1 MIRLPPRSTRTDTLF
16 PYTTRFRS
24 IAAFDKADLGAVAVP
39 QRLGGRGVSATALV
53 RMGAEL
59 AKGDPSAA
67 LVSQIINGTTW
78 VTSLGPDALQEE
90 LFANGVPKIAGAFNP
105 PGTAIPV
112 EGGYRVTGK
121 WPYASGIRH
130 ADWGQW
136 GIKIVHADGTV
147 VPGNFCYI
155 PAAEQIGR
163 AHV

>member
-1 MIRLPPRSTRTDTLF
+1 MRISDW
-16 PYTTRFRS
+16 S
-24 IAAFDKADLGAVAVP
+24 SDVCSSDL
-39 QRLGGRGVSATALV
+39 
-53 RMGAEL
+53 
-59 AKGDPSAA
+59 PSAA
-67 LVSQIINGTTW
+67 WVSQIINGTTW

-155 PAAEQIGR
+155 PAAELQLEEDR
-163 AHV
+163 KSTRLNSSH

>member
-1 MIRLPPRSTRTDTLF
+1 MIRRPPRSTRTDTLF
-16 PYTTRFRS
+16 PYTTLFRS
-24 IAAFDKADLGAVAVP
+24 
-39 QRLGGRGVSATALV
+39 LV

-67 LVSQIINGTTW
+67 WVSQIINGTTW

-130 ADWGQW
+130 ADWGQG
-136 GIKIVHADGTV
+136 GIKIVHADGKV
-147 VPGNFCYI
+147 VPGTYCYI
-155 PAAEQIGR
+155 TARSEEPPVRHGR
-163 AHV
+163 VETCSSGG

>member
-24 IAAFDKADLGAVAVP
+24 IAAFDKADLWAVAVP

-67 LVSQIINGTTW
+67 WVSQIINGTTW

-90 LFANGVPKIAGAFNP
+90 LFANGVPKIAGDRKSTRLN
-105 PGTAIPV
+105 
-112 EGGYRVTGK
+112 
-121 WPYASGIRH
+121 SSH
-130 ADWGQW
+130 
-136 GIKIVHADGTV
+136 
-147 VPGNFCYI
+147 
-155 PAAEQIGR
+155 
-163 AHV
+163 